1 MTRNKL
7 LQVLSEIN
15 IIPIRENN
23 KETIYQ
29 IVLNN
34 EDMIELSIFEDSY
47 EIEYFSLVSPDT
59 YNSYTIA
66 SIKFDNI

>member
-23 KETIYQ
+23 EETIYQ

-47 EIEYFSLVSPDT
+47 EIEYFSLVSPGT